1 LLLRGENQD
10 RAVDAL
16 FSPVAHLVLG
26 LKGAWICLD
35 NFLKVLM
42 NITNQFRCWWVNVG
56 GEVADGGRGE
66 EQPQPQDN
74 NPPWFM
80 ADETR
85 LVFGNCDQYD
95 EGSTRSSQFSMAVKL
110 H

>member
-1 LLLRGENQD
+1 MGQ
-10 RAVDAL
+10 
-16 FSPVAHLVLG
+16 
-26 LKGAWICLD
+26 C
-35 NFLKVLM
+35 
-42 NITNQFRCWWVNVG
+42 G

-85 LVFGNCDQYD
+85 LVFGNRDQYD
-95 EGSTRSSQFSMAVKL
+95 EVTTRSSQFFYGGQVTL
-110 H
+110 E